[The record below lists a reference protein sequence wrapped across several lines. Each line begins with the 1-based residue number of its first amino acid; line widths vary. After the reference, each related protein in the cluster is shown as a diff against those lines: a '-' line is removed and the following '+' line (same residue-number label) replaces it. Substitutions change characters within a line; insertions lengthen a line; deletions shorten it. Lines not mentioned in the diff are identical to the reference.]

1 MTPKIWYSYNKI
13 WHRVYL
19 KNKKPI

>member
-13 WHRVYL
+13 CYRV
-19 KNKKPI
+19 